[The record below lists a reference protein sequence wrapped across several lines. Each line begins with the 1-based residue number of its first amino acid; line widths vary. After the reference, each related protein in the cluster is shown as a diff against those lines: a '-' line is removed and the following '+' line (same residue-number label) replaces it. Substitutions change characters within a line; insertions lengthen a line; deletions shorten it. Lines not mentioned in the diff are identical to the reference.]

1 MRGKTCLVTGATS
14 GIGRAAAI
22 ALARRGAT
30 VVIVARN
37 QEKGA
42 RAAAD
47 IQASSGSQTVEALT
61 ADLSSLAAVRQL
73 AGEFRARWSRLDVLI
88 NNAGVYCTV
97 RSETQDGLETTFA
110 VNHLAVFLLT
120 KLLLDVL
127 KASAPTRVITVASV
141 AHMGA
146 SMDWDDLQST
156 RRYGYGR
163 RAYGQSKLANLLF
176 TFELARRLEGAGVT
190 ANCLH
195 PGVVHTGLWNGS
207 PGLSGRVAD
216 LLTALARP
224 FVRTPEQ
231 GAATIVYLAG
241 APELEGVSGKY
252 VVDCVE
258 TPSSPQS
265 TDAASAQRLWDISE
279 LLTGS
284 A

>member
-1 MRGKTCLVTGATS
+1 M
-14 GIGRAAAI
+14 
-22 ALARRGAT
+22 
-30 VVIVARN
+30 
-37 QEKGA
+37 
-42 RAAAD
+42 
-47 IQASSGSQTVEALT
+47 
-61 ADLSSLAAVRQL
+61 
-73 AGEFRARWSRLDVLI
+73 LI

-97 RSETQDGLETTFA
+97 RSETRDGLETTFA

-120 KLLLDVL
+120 KLLLDLL
-127 KASAPTRVITVASV
+127 KASAPARIITVASA
-141 AHMGA
+141 AHVGV

-156 RRYGYGR
+156 RSYGYGR

-176 TFELARRLEGAGVT
+176 TDELARRLEGAGVT

-231 GAATIVYLAG
+231 GAETIVYLAG
-241 APELEGVSGKY
+241 ARDLEGVSGKY
-252 VVDCVE
+252 FVDCVE

-265 TDAASAQRLWDISE
+265 IDAASARRLWDISE